1 MANEIEV
8 KVLNI
13 DKELLENKLIN
24 MGASLI
30 KKEMQVNTIFMDIDG
45 DIEDV
50 GRGYLRLRES
60 ENLTNGKKT
69 SMITFKRNL
78 SQDGFREN
86 EEIETLIEDKDSM
99 VRILSCLNIDVKNV
113 GRKERLR
120 YNYEG
125 IQFDID
131 TWDEET
137 YPHPYLEIEV
147 KDSNDIQ
154 RAIEILDIDKK
165 DVTTKSLKE
174 LREDLKN
181 RGVILC

>member
-13 DKELLENKLIN
+13 DKEQLEKKLIN
-24 MGASLI
+24 IGAKLI
-30 KKEMQVNTIFMDIDG
+30 KKEIQVNTIFMDIDE

-50 GRGYLRLRES
+50 GRGYLRIRES
-60 ENLTNGKKT
+60 ENLANGKKRN
-69 SMITFKRNL
+69 MITFKRNL

-86 EEIETLIEDKDSM
+86 EEIETVIEDKDSM
-99 VRILSCLNIDVKNV
+99 VKILSCLNIDVKNV

-120 YNYEG
+120 YNFKG

-131 TWDEET
+131 TWDNET
-137 YPHPYLEIEV
+137 YPYPYLEIEV
-147 KDSNDIQ
+147 KDQEDIEK
-154 RAIEILDIDKK
+154 AIKLLNIDRS

-174 LREDLKN
+174 LRQDIKN
-181 RGVILC
+181 

>member
-1 MANEIEV
+1 MAKEIEV

-13 DKELLENKLIN
+13 DKDKLEKKLIN
-24 MGASLI
+24 MGAELI
-30 KKEMQVNTIFMDIDG
+30 KKERQVNTIFMDIDD

-50 GRGYLRLRES
+50 GRGYLRIRES
-60 ENLTNGKKT
+60 ENLTNGKKR

-86 EEIETLIEDKDSM
+86 EEIETVIEDKDSM
-99 VRILSCLNIDVKNV
+99 VKILSCLNIDVRSV

-120 YNYEG
+120 YNFEG

-131 TWDEET
+131 TWDKET
-137 YPHPYLEIEV
+137 YPNPYLEIEV
-147 KDSNDIQ
+147 TDSLDIQ
-154 RAIEILDIDKK
+154 RAMDLLNIDKSQ
-165 DVTTKSLKE
+165 VTTKSLKE

-181 RGVILC
+181 